1 MKALRG
7 GNLRVLSA
15 KRIGAAPH
23 FGYHLEHRGYH
34 SAIMFCMH
42 LPTFAALCP
51 HTFASGGGRL
61 GPTAIRR
68 RRSAPRAPQGSAHGT
83 QGCTD
88 AI

>member
-51 HTFASGGGRL
+51 PKHPWNGTTTPIVTFRNGVPGS
-61 GPTAIRR
+61 
-68 RRSAPRAPQGSAHGT
+68 RRS
-83 QGCTD
+83 
-88 AI
+88 